1 MRINQRKLLL
11 VTRDVDGG
19 LGQHFVDLAEGM
31 TARGWEVHCI
41 RAERAKGHVT
51 RHNARL
57 DNLPNVT
64 VHNIPLAR
72 AIGPGDLRS
81 YLAFRRIMKRYGP
94 FDVVHG
100 HGAKGGVFARMACL
114 KSGASVYTPH
124 GLITVDKSL
133 PMSKRTTYG
142 LIERFFN
149 CWLTDMMI
157 AVSRAER
164 EEAIRL
170 SACRRTCILI
180 PNGIT
185 EPDFI
190 DREEAR
196 RQIGLSVT
204 DNVALFVGRFVY
216 AKSPERF
223 ISVMTRIALDRP
235 NFKAVLIGS
244 GEEKPALVEMSQQL
258 GVGDQ
263 FVFFETTNAAAYMR
277 AADVL
282 VVPSRYEGLS
292 YTMIEALAAGLPIVT
307 FDVSGS
313 EDLVDHRHSGYIVPQ
328 GNEDLMAKRVAKLI
342 EDDDLRASMTDASR
356 QRFGQFSL
364 DSMVVMTNSVYDD
377 TMWLSY
383 RRGKRLTPPPVFS
396 S

>member
-1 MRINQRKLLL
+1 MLL

-31 TARGWEVHCI
+31 AARGWDVHCV
-41 RAERAKGHVT
+41 RAERAEGHVT
-51 RHNARL
+51 RHSARL
-57 DNLPNVT
+57 DDLPDVT
-64 VHNIPLAR
+64 VHSIPLAR

-81 YLAFRRIMKRYGP
+81 YLAFRQIIKRHGP

-100 HGAKGGVFARMACL
+100 HGAKGGVFARLACL
-114 KSGASVYTPH
+114 RSGASVYTPH

-133 PMSKRTTYG
+133 PWLKQMTYG

-149 CWLTDMMI
+149 RWLTDMMI
-157 AVSRAER
+157 TVSRAER

-170 SACRRTCILI
+170 SACRTTCTLI
-180 PNGIT
+180 PNGIA

-190 DREEAR
+190 ERKEAR
-196 RQIGLSVT
+196 RLIGLTAT
-204 DNVALFVGRFVY
+204 DSVALFVGRFVY

-223 ISVMTRIALDRP
+223 ISAMARITPDRP
-235 NFKAVLIGS
+235 NFKALLIGS
-244 GEEKPALVEMSQQL
+244 GEQKPALVEMSRQL
-258 GVGDQ
+258 GIGNQ
-263 FVFFETTNAAAYMR
+263 FVFFETANAAAYMR

-313 EDLVDHRHSGYIVPQ
+313 DDLVDHRQSGFIVPQ
-328 GNEDLMAKRVAKLI
+328 GNEDLMSKRVARLI
-342 EDDDLRASMTDASR
+342 EDPDLRSRLAAASR
-356 QRFGQFSL
+356 QRFHRFSL
-364 DSMVVMTNSVYDD
+364 ESMIGMANSVYDD
-377 TMWLSY
+377 AMWLSY
-383 RRGKRLTPPPVFS
+383 RRGKRADAPPVFS

>member
-1 MRINQRKLLL
+1 MAKSQGKLLL

-19 LGQHFVDLAEGM
+19 LGQHFVDLADGM
-31 TARGWEVHCI
+31 AARGWEVHCI
-41 RAERAKGHVT
+41 RAERAEGHVT
-51 RHNARL
+51 RHSARL
-57 DNLPNVT
+57 DDLADVT
-64 VHNIPLAR
+64 VHSIPLAR

-81 YLAFRRIMKRYGP
+81 YLAFRQVVKRYGP

-100 HGAKGGVFARMACL
+100 HGAKGGVFARLACL

-124 GLITVDKSL
+124 GLITVDKAL
-133 PMSKRTTYG
+133 PWSKRTAYG
-142 LIERFFN
+142 LIEHFFN
-149 CWLTDMMI
+149 RWLTDMMI
-157 AVSRAER
+157 TVSRAER

-170 SACRRTCILI
+170 GACRTTCFLI
-180 PNGIT
+180 PNGLS
-185 EPDFI
+185 EPNFV

-196 RQIGLSVT
+196 RQIGLSAT
-204 DNVALFVGRFVY
+204 DSVALFVGRFVY

-223 ISVMTRIALDRP
+223 ISAMARIAPDRP

-244 GEEKPALVEMSQQL
+244 GEEKPALVEMSKQL
-258 GVGDQ
+258 GVGNQ
-263 FVFFETTNAAAYMR
+263 FVFFETANAAAYMR

-313 EDLVDHRHSGYIVPQ
+313 DDLVDHRHSGFIVPQ
-328 GNEDLMAKRVAKLI
+328 GNEDLMSERVAKLI
-342 EDDDLRASMTDASR
+342 EDLNLRSRMAAASR
-356 QRFGQFSL
+356 QSFHRFSL
-364 DSMVVMTNSVYDD
+364 ESMIGMTNSVYDD
-377 TMWLSY
+377 AMWLSY
-383 RRGKRLTPPPVFS
+383 RRGKRADAPPVFS